1 MARLNCFIDE
11 TGQDDMSSDVYLIT
25 LVFHEHVEALDEAI
39 AAYEERLSKRNL
51 PDIPFHMVDLLH
63 GHGDYESLDPAQRK
77 PMLYA
82 FATFVRTLP
91 ITYTTLRFD
100 ASSTRGRSGL
110 ESQIRRAVSDFIF
123 SHLEMFQVYD
133 EIAVYY
139 DGGSSVVAKAVRAA
153 FDFALARNVASYRKP
168 VYAERKL
175 LQAADYLTSIELA
188 AIRYDQGQQS
198 KTYERFFGTR
208 NNLKRN
214 LIKPA
219 RRLKEKS

>member
-1 MARLNCFIDE
+1 
-11 TGQDDMSSDVYLIT
+11 MSSDLYLIT
-25 LVFHEHVEALDEAI
+25 LVFHEHAKTLDEAMK
-39 AAYEERLSKRNL
+39 AYEERLAERSL

-63 GHGDYESLDPAQRK
+63 GHGDYEPLDPSQRK

-91 ITYTTLRFD
+91 VTYAMLRFD
-100 ASSTRGRSGL
+100 ASSTSGRSGL

-123 SHLEMFQVYD
+123 THLEKFQIYD

-139 DGGSSVVAKAVRAA
+139 DGGSPVVAKAVRAA

-175 LQAADYLTSIELA
+175 LQVADYLTSIELA
-188 AIRYDQGQQS
+188 AIRYDQGRQS
-198 KTYERFFGTR
+198 KTYERFYGTR
-208 NNLKRN
+208 NSLKRN
-214 LIKPA
+214 LLKPA
-219 RRLKEKS
+219 RRLKE

>member
-25 LVFHEHVEALDEAI
+25 LVFHEHAEPLAEAM
-39 AAYEERLSKRNL
+39 AAYEERLFERNL
-51 PDIPFHMVDLLH
+51 PDIPFHMVDLIH
-63 GHGDYESLDPAQRK
+63 GHGDYESLNPAQRK

-100 ASSTRGRSGL
+100 ASSTRGRNSL
-110 ESQIRRAVSDFIF
+110 ESQIRRAVSSFIF
-123 SHLEMFQVYD
+123 THLERFQAYD

-139 DGGSSVVAKAVRAA
+139 DGGSSVVGKAVRAA

-168 VYAERKL
+168 IYAERRL

-188 AIRYDQGQQS
+188 AIRYDI
-198 KTYERFFGTR
+198 R
-208 NNLKRN
+208 NANRAVDRC
-214 LIKPA
+214 A
-219 RRLKEKS
+219 R